1 MKDWRI
7 VAVLLLCLVLAGST
21 ACGLFGDNDEEEVS
35 QQLVE
40 VVRDD
45 LIVSISGSG
54 DIQVANEAK
63 LTFGVGGRI
72 DRIYVEESDTV
83 TEGDVLAKLDTGA
96 LELALTQASV
106 AVTMAQ
112 LDSSASE
119 LALTQAQLN
128 VNASELAVTQAQLD
142 VDASELAVT
151 LAQLDVDASEMALT
165 QAKLDG
171 DASELALT
179 KAELALKEA
188 EYNLDEANEP
198 YTEQD
203 ISNAEAAVDEA
214 EYYLE
219 YAQWALERATLLREK
234 RDCQYWVYNAVTN
247 LGIAERNLDEMLSA
261 PDEDEIVILEMGVE
275 VAKQSLGQAQK
286 QVDASKQ
293 SLEQAQKQVDA
304 SKQSLEQA
312 QKKVDISKQS
322 LEQAQKR
329 VDASKQSLEQAQQS
343 LEQAQKQLDEATIT
357 ASFDGMVASVDA
369 DEEDTVSSAKTI
381 IHLIDLSTMEL
392 NVEVDEIDI
401 AGVKPGQRAI
411 IEVDALPDLE
421 LEGEVTFISPLG
433 RGEAGVVLYEVKI
446 SFNVPEDLGLRAGMS
461 TEADIVINERNNV
474 LLVPDRAIKQD
485 SQGNSMVEVMVDEQI
500 QQRSVVTGISDGFQ
514 TEIVSGLDEGETVVV
529 ERRAKPKPTGMGC
542 ALAE

>member
-72 DRIYVEESDTV
+72 DRIYVEEGDTV

-106 AVTMAQ
+106 AVTLVQ
-112 LDSSASE
+112 LDSSARE
-119 LALTQAQLN
+119 LAL
-128 VNASELAVTQAQLD
+128 TQAQLD
-142 VDASELAVT
+142 VDASELALT
-151 LAQLDVDASEMALT
+151 QAQLDVGAKELALT

-369 DEEDTVSSAKTI
+369 DEEDTVSTAKTI